1 MHLAKHLS
9 QMFCGESKYIFFNPP
24 PLPIQS
30 SKSSRQTTRI
40 QTTPSVEPRI
50 IDLKQVFSSDAFAT
64 QIKAIFSY
72 KHKILRKKQLRHGA
86 PLLRSGRKRS
96 RFLGFGVGSCNDDND
111 SPSHTSNVTSLSE
124 MTNSASKSS
133 SSYDTDS

>member
-1 MHLAKHLS
+1 
-9 QMFCGESKYIFFNPP
+9 MFIGESKYIIFNPP
-24 PLPIQS
+24 PLPSQI
-30 SKSSRQTTRI
+30 SKSSRTRI

-72 KHKILRKKQLRHGA
+72 KHKIHRKKQLRHGA
-86 PLLRSGRKRS
+86 PLLRSGRKCS
-96 RFLGFGVGSCNDDND
+96 RFLGFGAGSCSDDND
-111 SPSHTSNVTSLSE
+111 STSHTSDVTPLSE
-124 MTNSASKSS
+124 ITNSTSKSS

>member
-1 MHLAKHLS
+1 VHLAKHLS

-24 PLPIQS
+24 PLPSQI
-30 SKSSRQTTRI
+30 SKASRTSRI

-72 KHKILRKKQLRHGA
+72 KHKIHRKKQLRHGA

-96 RFLGFGVGSCNDDND
+96 RFLGFGAGSCSDDNN
-111 SPSHTSNVTSLSE
+111 STSQTSNVASLSE
-124 MTNSASKSS
+124 MTNSTSNSS